1 MEECEV
7 KFLNINVDQIT
18 AKIKSL
24 GGTKQFDRVF
34 RRIVFD
40 YPDLRLNNDKAA
52 WVRLRDEG
60 DKITLSYKQRLD
72 IGDGTS
78 NDRSMLEHE
87 IEVSDFDQTAE
98 IMRNIGLMD
107 KFYEENR
114 RVQYKIGEVELDIDY
129 WPQLNPYLEIE
140 APSWG
145 LVDEMIGKLGLNPD
159 DKKIYSTHQ
168 IYAQAGI
175 KENDYKRITFE
186 EMVPRK

>member
-7 KFLNINVDQIT
+7 KFLDIDVDQIIT
-18 AKIKSL
+18 KIESL
-24 GGTKQFDRVF
+24 GGAKQFDRVF

-40 YPDLRLNNDKAA
+40 YPDLRLNNEKKA

-72 IGDGTS
+72 AGDGTT

-87 IEVSDFDQTAE
+87 VEVSDFEQTAQ
-98 IMRNIGLMD
+98 ILRNMGLAD

-114 RVQYKIGEVELDIDY
+114 RVQYKLDDVELDIDH
-129 WPQLNPYLEIE
+129 WPQLKPYLEIE
-140 APSWG
+140 APSWEQ
-145 LVDEMIGKLGLNPD
+145 VDKMIEKLGLNPD

-175 KENDYKRITFE
+175 NENDYKRITFE
-186 EMVPRK
+186 EMVRK